1 MVNDDFAARLKLALT
16 GATDT
21 SLVYLGNF
29 EVERQWAVG
38 ERSLPRVSS
47 AASGAMV
54 GHMDEFTLLLAGAGD
69 HVVLKAAPDPDYL
82 AYLKGLGLELPTVH
96 VASGTDAR
104 QSVTEDA
111 LGDPDLLVT
120 LSELAARG
128 CRLVAHGVSTA
139 EEDLARATGLP
150 LAAPDSAT
158 CKSVNSK
165 VYSRAVA
172 DELGLRQPAG
182 WGCSTVAELAAAVGE
197 CRALLAAGRR
207 IGVKEAFGVSGKGIA
222 VVDDERRLDR
232 LHRMI
237 VRGAEA
243 GRVSFVIE
251 EWVAKAADLN
261 YQFTVSKDGSVRF
274 DFVKEAITERGVHK
288 GHRMPADLPA
298 GTLEEIRDAAELLG
312 GRLAADGYFGVAG
325 VDAFVDPDGGL
336 YPVIE
341 INARHNMSTYQVPL
355 QEKLIGPAQVALAR
369 YYPLPL
375 ERPLPFGEVNRMLD
389 GLMLA
394 HSGGT
399 GLVVNNF
406 ATVNAGAGSGS
417 FEGRLYGVVVADT
430 TEELAAIDQRITE
443 RLGEG

>member
-1 MVNDDFAARLKLALT
+1 VDDDFVTRLKLALT

-29 EVERQWAVG
+29 EVERQWAIG
-38 ERSLPRVSS
+38 ERSLPSVST

-54 GHMDEFTLLLAGAGD
+54 NHMDEFALLLAGADD
-69 HVVLKAAPDPDYL
+69 HVVLKTAPDPDYL

-96 VASGTDAR
+96 VASGTDAQ

-111 LGDPDLLVT
+111 LGDPDLSAT
-120 LSELAARG
+120 LSELAAQG
-128 CRLVAHGVSTA
+128 CRLVAHGVSTV
-139 EEDLARATGLP
+139 EEKLARATGLL
-150 LAAPDSAT
+150 LAAPDSST

-165 VYSRAVA
+165 VYSRALA
-172 DELGLRQPAG
+172 DQLGLRQPVG
-182 WGCSTVAELAAAVGE
+182 WGCSTVEDLATAFSE
-197 CRALLAAGRR
+197 CRALVAAGRR

-237 VRGAEA
+237 LRGADDD
-243 GRVSFVIE
+243 RISFVIE
-251 EWVAKAADLN
+251 EWVAKTVDLN

-274 DFVKEAITERGVHK
+274 DFVKEAITDRNVHK
-288 GHRMPADLPA
+288 GHRMPAVLPA
-298 GTLEEIRDAAELLG
+298 ATLEEIREVAQLLG
-312 GRLAADGYFGVAG
+312 GRLAADGYFGVVG

-355 QEKLIGPAQVALAR
+355 QEKLVGPTQVALAR

-375 ERPLPFGEVNRMLD
+375 RRTLSFGEVNRMLD

-394 HSGGT
+394 RPGGT

-406 ATVNAGAGSGS
+406 ATVNASAASGS

-430 TEELAAIDQRITE
+430 TDELAAIDQWITE
-443 RLGEG
+443 RLTDA